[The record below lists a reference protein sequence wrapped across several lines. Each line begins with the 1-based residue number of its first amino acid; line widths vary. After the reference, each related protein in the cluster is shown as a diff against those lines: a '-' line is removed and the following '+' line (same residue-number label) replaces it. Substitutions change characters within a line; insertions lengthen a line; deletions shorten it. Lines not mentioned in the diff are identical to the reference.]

1 MSLHPAS
8 PTVWERDAAVRQR
21 RSADGVLVACRFRQA
36 YAGLGLGLVGALQFF
51 FHKDRLFIQQGFNY
65 GQDIPDA
72 ALLLQFRNALF
83 RLRGKQV
90 QYLLFLFGQLHIRFE
105 IGVILH
111 DGSRSPASG
120 LKEAPLY
127 RHRPGYRDN
136 NPPASPKT

>member
-1 MSLHPAS
+1 MQ
-8 PTVWERDAAVRQR
+8 TVF
-21 RSADGVLVACRFRQA
+21 VACRFRQA
-36 YAGLGLGLVGALQFF
+36 YAGLGLRLVGALQFF

-83 RLRGKQV
+83 RLRSKQV

-111 DGSRSPASG
+111 DGLA
-120 LKEAPLY
+120 LQLQA
-127 RHRPGYRDN
+127 
-136 NPPASPKT
+136 